1 MREGQSPAVGART
14 PKSGTALTAT
24 MVALTMTTGVIEA
37 VSFLV
42 LGPIFTAVQ
51 TGNLLF
57 LGFAITGA
65 EPDLSPAASGISLA
79 GFAVGVVVGSR
90 FEAVVQA
97 RGLRWFFAALVA
109 EAVLIVAG
117 ALVAWGID
125 GTGGPLTA
133 RHYAVTAI
141 VGAAMG
147 LQNATAM
154 KAPVPDVPT
163 TLVTRAMTGL
173 LGGGRSVPVG
183 DAPATG
189 TGVASTDGGHR
200 RRRAASV
207 AAMFAGGV
215 LGAALLRAS
224 VSPAVLL
231 LAVALTVLTVGVV
244 HGCLLGRDR
253 ARTP

>member
-1 MREGQSPAVGART
+1 MREGQSPAAGART

-42 LGPIFTAVQ
+42 LGPVFTAVQ

-57 LGFAITGA
+57 LSFAITGA
-65 EPDLSPAASGISLA
+65 ESDLSPAASGMSLA
-79 GFAVGVVVGSR
+79 GFASGVVVGSG
-90 FEAVVQA
+90 FEAAVQA
-97 RGLRWFFAALVA
+97 RGLRWFFAALMA
-109 EAVLIVAG
+109 EAVLIGSG
-117 ALVAWGID
+117 ALVAWGIE

-183 DAPATG
+183 DAPTTG
-189 TGVASTDGGHR
+189 PGASTDTGHR

-244 HGCLLGRDR
+244 HGCLLGRDH